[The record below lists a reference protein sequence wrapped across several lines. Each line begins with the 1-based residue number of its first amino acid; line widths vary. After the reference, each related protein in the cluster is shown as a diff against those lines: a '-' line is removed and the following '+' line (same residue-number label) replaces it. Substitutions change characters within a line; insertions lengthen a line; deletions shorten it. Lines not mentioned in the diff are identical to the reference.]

1 MSEATARQ
9 VEFSMST
16 DISESKR
23 TDEARR
29 LLALIVESSKD
40 AIIGEDLDGKVI
52 SWNKGAE
59 SLYGY
64 TAEEALGQPIWLRV
78 PPSRVDEVT
87 AMMEQRRR
95 GESIDCHNPERLT
108 KAGKLIHVSVTVSPI
123 RDSSGQLV
131 GASTIARDVTE
142 QDLTEKAGRASDLRY
157 RRLFE
162 SARDG
167 ILILDGNSE
176 KIIDVN
182 PYLIEMLGYSR
193 AELLGKKLWQ
203 RGAVKDVNA
212 SKAASLQLQTEGY
225 VRYEDLPLESSDGTL
240 THVEV
245 VANSY
250 MEGARHV
257 VQCNIRDIT
266 ERQQAEGVLKE
277 TNQRLEQTLVEL
289 KGKTSDLTAMTQQLW
304 QTSKLA
310 TMGELAASIAHELNN
325 PLQTI
330 SLRIDSL
337 AEVFS
342 NDEQKLHEF
351 EIITE
356 ELARMGKLIGSLLQ
370 FSRHSHQEISLLD
383 IRKEIE
389 NSLELIEYHLR
400 AQKIK
405 VVREFDETLPKIQA
419 DRQQLRQVLL
429 NLLTNASDA
438 MPLGGTLTT
447 RVRSVESESGISGV
461 SLELTDS
468 GPGITPANL
477 ERIWEPFFTTK
488 PEGKGT
494 GLGLAI
500 ARRAIEAHHGTLS
513 IESHPGKGTTVTIFL
528 PVTSVRKD

>member
-1 MSEATARQ
+1 
-9 VEFSMST
+9 
-16 DISESKR
+16 
-23 TDEARR
+23 
-29 LLALIVESSKD
+29 L
-40 AIIGEDLDGKVI
+40 
-52 SWNKGAE
+52 
-59 SLYGY
+59 
-64 TAEEALGQPIWLRV
+64 
-78 PPSRVDEVT
+78 
-87 AMMEQRRR
+87 
-95 GESIDCHNPERLT
+95 
-108 KAGKLIHVSVTVSPI
+108 TVSPI
-123 RDSSGQLV
+123 RDSFHKII
-131 GASTIARDVTE
+131 GASTIARDTTA
-142 QDLTEKAGRASDLRY
+142 QNLTAEAGRASELRY

-167 ILILDGNSE
+167 ILILDGHSL

-182 PYLIEMLGYSR
+182 PYLIEMLSYSKSELMGKELWQIGR
-193 AELLGKKLWQ
+193 AE
-203 RGAVKDVNA
+203 DINA
-212 SKAASLQLQTEGY
+212 AKAASAELQSQGY

-250 MEGARHV
+250 LEGASPV

-266 ERQQAEGVLKE
+266 ERQQAEEMLKD
-277 TNQRLEQTLVEL
+277 TNLRLSNTLVEL

-337 AEVFS
+337 AEDFA
-342 NDEQKLHEF
+342 NDSRKAREF
-351 EIITE
+351 EVITD

-370 FSRHSHQEISLLD
+370 FSRHRHQEISRLD

-405 VVREFDETLPKIQA
+405 VIGEFEENLPEIQA
-419 DRQQLRQVLL
+419 DPQQLRQVLL

-438 MPLGGTLTT
+438 MPGGGKLTT
-447 RVRSVESESGISGV
+447 RVKSGQSERGIRGV
-461 SLELTDS
+461 SIELIDS

-477 ERIWEPFFTTK
+477 QKIWEPFFTTK

-494 GLGLAI
+494 GLGLGI
-500 ARRAIEAHHGTLS
+500 SRRVIESHHGTLS
-513 IESHPGKGTTVTIFL
+513 IQSQLGKGTTVTVFL
-528 PVTSVRKD
+528 PVTKDG